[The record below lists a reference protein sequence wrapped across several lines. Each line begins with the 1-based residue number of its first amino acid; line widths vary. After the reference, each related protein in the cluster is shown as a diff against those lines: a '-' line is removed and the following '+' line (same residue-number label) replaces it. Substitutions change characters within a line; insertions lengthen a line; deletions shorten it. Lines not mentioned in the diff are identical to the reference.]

1 MIVDRLARAVDD
13 RLRLSPAVRKAL
25 AKVFP
30 DHWSFMLGEIALYS
44 FVALILTGIYLTF
57 FFDPSA
63 ADQVYRGEYAP
74 LDGSTASAAYAST
87 VRLSYDVRGGLLIRQ
102 THHWAALLFVG
113 AIVLHLSR
121 IFFTGAFR
129 KPREVNWLIGVTM
142 LALALLNG
150 FTGYSMP
157 DDLLSGTG
165 LRILYSVVESIPVVG
180 AWLVFL
186 AFGGEFP
193 ADLVIPRMFVSH
205 VLLVPAV
212 LVALVSLH
220 LAILV
225 RQKHSQ
231 FPGPGRTEHNVV
243 GSRLWPGYTLRTLA
257 LFAWVLAVLFALGG
271 LAQINPVWIY
281 GPFEPAQVTS
291 PAQPDWYVA
300 WGDGALRLFPPVE
313 FRIAGHLVPAAFFPG
328 VVLGGLTFLALYA
341 WPFAERLRTKERRSH
356 QLLEPPRQH
365 PVRLGA
371 GVAALVFYALLVI
384 AAADDIVARLL
395 RVPLLDVLSVLRVLV
410 LVLPV
415 PAGLL
420 AWLVARALQTS
431 DRPSVGELTRA
442 DLRRATGR
450 GVPEAE
456 KSRDEPRAEG
466 RPSGNGA
473 QPTDGGEGSG
483 FPSPR
488 IELWPQRDTWRWRYR
503 DDAAAVLITSN
514 RAVFSEEEAVCAARL
529 AYPGVDRVVVPG
541 PPSAPP
547 PHPARAALRRW
558 GRVATAVS
566 LMAAVLVDRRRARRR
581 REGSRRAERRSWRNG
596 GRRTHRRT
604 HRRRKP

>member
-1 MIVDRLARAVDD
+1 MIVDRLTRAVDD
-13 RLRLSPAVRKAL
+13 RLRLSPVVRKAL

-44 FVALILTGIYLTF
+44 FVVLILTGVYLTF

-63 ADQVYRGEYAP
+63 ADQVYRGGYAP
-74 LDGSTASAAYAST
+74 LDGSTGSAAYAST

-113 AIVLHLSR
+113 AIVLHLCR

-129 KPREVNWLIGVTM
+129 KPREINWLIGVTM
-142 LALALLNG
+142 LTLALLNG

-165 LRILYSVVESIPVVG
+165 LRILYSVVVSIPVVG
-180 AWLVFL
+180 AWVAFL

-193 ADLVIPRMFVSH
+193 GDLVIPRMFVSH

-212 LVALVSLH
+212 LVALISLH
-220 LAILV
+220 LGILV

-243 GSRLWPGYTLRTLA
+243 GSRLWPSYTLRTLA
-257 LFAWVLAVLFALGG
+257 LFSWVLAVLFALGG
-271 LAQINPVWIY
+271 LVQINPVWMY
-281 GPFEPAQVTS
+281 GPFQPAQVTS
-291 PAQPDWYVA
+291 PAQPDWYIA

-313 FRIAGHLVPAAFFPG
+313 FRVAGHPVPAPFFPG

-341 WPFAERLRTKERRSH
+341 WPFAERLRSKEKRPH
-356 QLLEPPRQH
+356 QLLDRPRQH
-365 PVRLGA
+365 PVRLGV
-371 GVAALVFYALLVI
+371 GVAALAFYAVLLV

-420 AWLVARALQTS
+420 AWLVARALGSS
-431 DRPSVGELTRA
+431 DSRSVGELTRA

-450 GVPEAE
+450 GAPQ
-456 KSRDEPRAEG
+456 EG
-466 RPSGNGA
+466 RPRRG
-473 QPTDGGEGSG
+473 QPRDGGEARGL
-483 FPSPR
+483 PSPR
-488 IELWPQRDTWRWRYR
+488 VELWPDRDTWRWRYR
-503 DDAAAVLITSN
+503 DDAEAAVITSN
-514 RAVFSEEEAVCAARL
+514 RPVGSEEEATSAARL
-529 AYPGVDRVVVPG
+529 AYPDVDRIVVPG
-541 PPSAPP
+541 PPSPP
-547 PHPARAALRRW
+547 PPRPVRAALRRW
-558 GRVATAVS
+558 GRIAAAGS
-566 LMAAVLVDRRRARRR
+566 LLAAVLVDRRRRHRTDRRR
-581 REGSRRAERRSWRNG
+581 DPPR
-596 GRRTHRRT
+596 
-604 HRRRKP
+604 